1 MRSNL
6 GEINP
11 DDWGFSYSVEGLEN
25 LDKNKSYVFAGNHAS
40 AFDILLAYATLPFW
54 IVSIA
59 KIELRSI
66 FFLGFVMKSAGHIFI
81 DRNNHEKAIKS
92 LNGAKRS
99 LLKNPRS
106 ILLYPEGTRSLNGS
120 IRKFKPGG
128 LILGAQLG
136 LSIVPIYYSG
146 TFELLKKGSFKI
158 KRNQK
163 IKLKIGHPVKVK
175 DYDYSKRRELAKL
188 IENKVIELSKGNK

>member
-1 MRSNL
+1 M
-6 GEINP
+6 GQINS

-40 AFDILLAYATLPFW
+40 GFDILLAYATLPFW

-92 LNGAKRS
+92 LNEAKRS
-99 LLKNPRS
+99 L
-106 ILLYPEGTRSLNGS
+106 
-120 IRKFKPGG
+120 
-128 LILGAQLG
+128 
-136 LSIVPIYYSG
+136 
-146 TFELLKKGSFKI
+146 FKI
-158 KRNQK
+158 QD
-163 IKLKIGHPVKVK
+163 LF
-175 DYDYSKRRELAKL
+175 YFTLREQGL
-188 IENKVIELSKGNK
+188 

>member
-1 MRSNL
+1 MEQLEFYQIQKRKNVELKSGRKIL
-6 GEINP
+6 F
-11 DDWGFSYSVEGLEN
+11 DDWGAFQYSVEGLEN

-92 LNGAKRS
+92 LNEAKRS
-99 LLKNPRS
+99 LLQKS
-106 ILLYPEGTRSLNGS
+106 KIYFT
-120 IRKFKPGG
+120 
-128 LILGAQLG
+128 
-136 LSIVPIYYSG
+136 LS
-146 TFELLKKGSFKI
+146 
-158 KRNQK
+158 
-163 IKLKIGHPVKVK
+163 
-175 DYDYSKRRELAKL
+175 
-188 IENKVIELSKGNK
+188 